1 MAKDPDQS
9 SQMTVRL
16 LSTEK
21 GERYWGAGGEEGVSF
36 NVQLVGEVEAMHTR
50 LTFAECGNSSPVGG
64 SAAHVVEAGGSQL
77 IGGVR
82 LETCT
87 EWIGCLVHIID

>member
-1 MAKDPDQS
+1 M
-9 SQMTVRL
+9 
-16 LSTEK
+16 
-21 GERYWGAGGEEGVSF
+21 SF
-36 NVQLVGEVEAMHTR
+36 NVQLVGEVEVMHTR
-50 LTFAECGNSSPVGG
+50 LTFAERGNSSPVGG

-87 EWIGCLVHIID
+87 EWFGSLVHIIDYGVDQLFLVTEPSLIHGA